1 MARSR
6 SDSWRIAWRL
16 RDSGVYWG
24 GTEIQ
29 RCEWYFLLERLY
41 WDGQLATED
50 AKGRLKMGLGPAV
63 WPGAVLQGGL
73 GRVGDGHQDFTGGAF
88 HDDSVGSSGVG

>member
-1 MARSR
+1 M
-6 SDSWRIAWRL
+6 
-16 RDSGVYWG
+16 YWG

-50 AKGRLKMGLGPAV
+50 AKGRLKMRIGLAV

-88 HDDSVGSSGVG
+88 HDDSVLGMVIRISAGVRSTMIPLVVVV